1 MLDRRIN
8 MSRDSIRDLLPR
20 NLSASRS
27 IQLYEDQLSRITK
40 LKEENAEELK
50 SVSISQLVRK
60 GLDIIISDLEKELG
74 GK

>member
-1 MLDRRIN
+1 